1 MDDNNTNSMCFLSIF
16 EAATSTVQVQ
26 NIELTH
32 FKYFFQI
39 FIGNREIPQ
48 FYISYI
54 YILTILR

>member
-16 EAATSTVQVQ
+16 EAATSIVQVQ

-32 FKYFFQI
+32 FRYFFQI
-39 FIGNREIPQ
+39 FMGNIEIPQ

-54 YILTILR
+54 YIY